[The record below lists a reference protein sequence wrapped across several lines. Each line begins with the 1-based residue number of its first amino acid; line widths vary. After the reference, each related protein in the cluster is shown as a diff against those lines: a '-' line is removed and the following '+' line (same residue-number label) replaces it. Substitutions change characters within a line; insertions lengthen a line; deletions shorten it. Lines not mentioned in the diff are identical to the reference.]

1 MTRLL
6 VAVVTVCVLALTAR
20 ADDEAAPADDDEP
33 PAKEGKA
40 PKKKKAPAPDEEG
53 DEPPSKKSKAKP
65 EADEPEAAASA
76 SVSSGD
82 LIAVGAPK
90 GRMTLPGGK
99 FMLNAIVEA
108 NMAKKSAF
116 KPFGIAPDLWLGL
129 HDRLTF
135 GIYHSGRA
143 ATGFLTGFGNG
154 ICLRDVEVMG
164 AISRCQTGI
173 SDKYT
178 FVGSEARI
186 GISEGGLALALV
198 LGGQVR
204 AFEPERLI
212 SGKAGFLMRLHGKR
226 LAIEI
231 SPIAII
237 GLTKRKIGGMDV
249 NRDELAV
256 PVTIYLRLAPRV
268 AFAVQS
274 GITSTFKKFGDNY
287 QVPAAAGLQFYLGGH
302 LSIDAAFGLAA
313 VADKNDMTKAFDQRS
328 LTVGLGYAL

>member
-1 MTRLL
+1 L
-6 VAVVTVCVLALTAR
+6 VAVVTVCLLAVTAR
-20 ADDEAAPADDDEP
+20 ADDDPPPADEEEP

-40 PKKKKAPAPDEEG
+40 EKKSKKAPPPDEEG
-53 DEPPSKKSKAKP
+53 DEPPSKKQPK
-65 EADEPEAAASA
+65 EEVDEPASSSASASA
-76 SVSSGD
+76 SVSAGEM
-82 LIAVGAPK
+82 IEVGAPK

-129 HDRLTF
+129 HDKLTF

-143 ATGFLTGFGNG
+143 ANGFLSGFGNG
-154 ICLRDVEVMG
+154 ICLRDVEVMD
-164 AISRCQTGI
+164 AINKCQTGI

-204 AFEPERLI
+204 AFEPERI
-212 SGKAGFLMRLHGKR
+212 IAGKGGFLMRIHAKR
-226 LAIEI
+226 LAIEL
-231 SPIAII
+231 SPTVLI
-237 GLTKRKIGGMDV
+237 GLTKRKLTGDGTDV
-249 NRDELAV
+249 LAV
-256 PVTIYLRLAPRV
+256 PLTIYLRFAPRV
-268 AFAVQS
+268 ALALQT

-287 QVPAAAGLQFYLGGH
+287 QVPAAAGLQFYLGTH
-302 LSIDAAFGLAA
+302 LSVDVAFGLAA

-328 LTVGLGYAL
+328 LTAGLGYAL